1 MPNWCNNSITIKGS
15 TETIKQLW
23 EDANQEGEDGGLLNA
38 MVPMPEILRDTTSPT
53 PDNIDSVQREV
64 MIAQTGHT
72 NWYDWCVS
80 NWGTKWDVST
90 EGLEFTD
97 NGDGTAEITGWFDS
111 AWSPPIDAYSAFCDD
126 MDGVYL
132 EAYYEEG
139 GMCFVGYWDSEGADD
154 QYDYS
159 GATSDTVR
167 NMIPEYLVD
176 EYALDER
183 LAEYEEMEEE
193 EDEEVNLAPT
203 GL

>member
-15 TETIKQLW
+15 TDTIKTLW
-23 EDANQEGEDGGLLNA
+23 DEATAEGDDNGLLNS
-38 MVPMPEILRDTTSPT
+38 MVPMPEELEGTTSP
-53 PDNIDSVQREV
+53 SQLSEEE
-64 MIAQTGHT
+64 QTELLRKYGAAD
-72 NWYDWCVS
+72 WYQWRVN

-111 AWSPPIDAYSAFCDD
+111 AWAPPIDAYNTFCED

-154 QYDYS
+154 HYDYS
-159 GATSDTVR
+159 DFTSDNIR
-167 NMIPEYLVD
+167 DNIPEYLVD

-183 LAEYEEMEEE
+183 LAEYEEME
-193 EDEEVNLAPT
+193 D
-203 GL
+203 

>member
-15 TETIKQLW
+15 TETIKTLW
-23 EDANQEGEDGGLLNA
+23 EEATAEDGGLLNA
-38 MVPMPEILRDTTSPT
+38 MVPMPKELEGTTAPSE
-53 PDNIDSVQREV
+53 DGVD
-64 MIAQTGHT
+64 
-72 NWYDWCVS
+72 WYSWRVN
-80 NWGTKWDVST
+80 NWGTKWDVSL

-97 NGDGTAEITGWFDS
+97 NGDGTATIEGYFDS
-111 AWSPPIDAYSAFCDD
+111 AWSPPIDAYSTFCDD

-132 EAYYEEG
+132 EAYYEEP

-154 QYDYS
+154 HYEYS

-176 EYALDER
+176 YYALDER
-183 LAEYEEMEEE
+183 LDEYEQMEAE
-193 EDEEVNLAPT
+193 EDMSPS

>member
-23 EDANQEGEDGGLLNA
+23 EDATADDGSGDNRERGLLSA
-38 MVPMPEILRDTTSPT
+38 MVPQPANMFQGSLGTKERQECAEQGIP
-53 PDNIDSVQREV
+53 
-64 MIAQTGHT
+64 
-72 NWYDWCVS
+72 NWYDWNVS

-111 AWSPPIDAYSAFCDD
+111 AWSPPIDAYSTFCDD

-132 EAYYEEG
+132 EAYYEES

-154 QYDYS
+154 HYEYDEF
-159 GATSDTVR
+159 TSENIRD
-167 NMIPEYLVD
+167 NIPEYLV
-176 EYALDER
+176 EEFALDER
-183 LAEYEEMEEE
+183 MDEQEQMEEE
-193 EDEEVNLAPT
+193 
-203 GL
+203 G

>member
-15 TETIKQLW
+15 TETIKTLW
-23 EDANQEGEDGGLLNA
+23 EDANREGDAGGLLNA
-38 MVPMPEILRDTTSPT
+38 MVPMPVELRDTTKGSNG
-53 PDNIDSVQREV
+53 DAI
-64 MIAQTGHT
+64 

-97 NGDGTAEITGWFDS
+97 NGDGTSEITGWFDS

-139 GMCFVGYWDSEGADD
+139 GMCFVGYWDSEGADEHYE
-154 QYDYS
+154 YD

-176 EYALDER
+176 YYALDER
-183 LAEYEEMEEE
+183 LDEYEQMELEEE
-193 EDEEVNLAPT
+193 KEEFNSVPT

>member
-15 TETIKQLW
+15 TETIKTLW
-23 EDANQEGEDGGLLNA
+23 EDANREGEDGGLLNA
-38 MVPMPEILRDTTSPT
+38 MVPMPVELRDTTKGSNG
-53 PDNIDSVQREV
+53 DAV
-64 MIAQTGHT
+64 

-80 NWGTKWDVST
+80 NWGTKWDVSL

-97 NGDGTAEITGWFDS
+97 NGDGTATIEGYFDS
-111 AWSPPIDAYSAFCDD
+111 AWAPPIDAYNTFCED

-154 QYDYS
+154 HYEYD

-176 EYALDER
+176 YYALDER
-183 LAEYEEMEEE
+183 LDEYEQMEAEEE
-193 EDEEVNLAPT
+193 EDMSPS

>member
-15 TETIKQLW
+15 TETIKTLW
-23 EDANQEGEDGGLLNA
+23 EDANREGEDGGLLNA
-38 MVPMPEILRDTTSPT
+38 MVPMPVELRDTVKGSNG
-53 PDNIDSVQREV
+53 DAV
-64 MIAQTGHT
+64 
-72 NWYDWCVS
+72 NWYDWAVT

-97 NGDGTAEITGWFDS
+97 NGDGTSEITGWFDS

-154 QYDYS
+154 HYDYS

-183 LAEYEEMEEE
+183 LAEYEEMEED

>member
-1 MPNWCNNSITIKGS
+1 
-15 TETIKQLW
+15 
-23 EDANQEGEDGGLLNA
+23 

-90 EGLEFTD
+90 DGLEFTD
-97 NGDGTAEITGWFDS
+97 NGDGTSEITGWFDS

-154 QYDYS
+154 HYEYD
-159 GATSDTVR
+159 GATSEDVR
-167 NMIPEYLVD
+167 NMVPEYLVD
-176 EYALDER
+176 YYALDER
-183 LAEYEEMEEE
+183 LDEYEQEEMEEE
-193 EDEEVNLAPT
+193 ILIDEA
-203 GL
+203 

>member
-23 EDANQEGEDGGLLNA
+23 EDANQEGSGLLNA
-38 MVPMPEILRDTTSPT
+38 MVPMPKELEGTTAPSDGP
-53 PDNIDSVQREV
+53 
-64 MIAQTGHT
+64 
-72 NWYDWCVS
+72 NWYDWAVT

-97 NGDGTAEITGWFDS
+97 NGDGTAEIDGWFDS

-139 GMCFVGYWDSEGADD
+139 GICFVGYWDSEGADD

-176 EYALDER
+176 YYDLDER
-183 LAEYEEMEEE
+183 LAYSEQMEEE
-193 EDEEVNLAPT
+193 EDEEEFNSVPT

>member
-15 TETIKQLW
+15 TETIKTLW
-23 EDANQEGEDGGLLNA
+23 EEATAEDGGLFNA
-38 MVPMPEILRDTTSPT
+38 MVPMPKELEGTTAPSE
-53 PDNIDSVQREV
+53 DGVD
-64 MIAQTGHT
+64 
-72 NWYDWCVS
+72 WYSWRVN
-80 NWGTKWDVST
+80 NWGTKWDVSL

-97 NGDGTAEITGWFDS
+97 NGDGTATIEGYFDS
-111 AWSPPIDAYSAFCDD
+111 AWSPPIDAYSTFCDD

-132 EAYYEEG
+132 EAYYEEP

-154 QYDYS
+154 HYEYS

-176 EYALDER
+176 YYALDER
-183 LAEYEEMEEE
+183 LDEYEQMEAE
-193 EDEEVNLAPT
+193 EDMSPS

>member
-15 TETIKQLW
+15 TETIKTLW
-23 EDANQEGEDGGLLNA
+23 EDAQAAEGLLEA
-38 MVPMPEILRDTTSPT
+38 MVPMPKELRDTTKGSGDELQT
-53 PDNIDSVQREV
+53 EV
-64 MIAQTGHT
+64 YDGAT
-72 NWYDWCVS
+72 NWYDWSVAR
-80 NWGTKWDVST
+80 WGTKWDVSL

-97 NGDGTAEITGWFDS
+97 NGDGTATIEGYFDS
-111 AWSPPIDAYSAFCDD
+111 AWSPPIDAYNTFCED

-139 GMCFVGYWDSEGADD
+139 GMCFAGYWNSEGADD
-154 QYDYS
+154 HYEYD

-176 EYALDER
+176 YYALDER
-183 LAEYEEMEEE
+183 LDEYEQEE
-193 EDEEVNLAPT
+193 EDMSPS